1 MKVKYLGISQSYKT
15 QTELQMSLISRFS
28 LSHPS
33 LLCRT
38 RQKETKILRIPLFPE
53 RFHIPNHSC
62 TLRQKCVPA
71 GAALPRAARSPQLG
85 ARPSPRLADFPGSLL
100 GPTRPQEPAQRLAHK
115 LEAPRSSGWDASLCS
130 QPSLRTRKRLG
141 LQWSFLCVVD

>member
-71 GAALPRAARSPQLG
+71 GAALPRAARSPAAWRPPLAPLGWFSWQPAWPHPSPG
-85 ARPSPRLADFPGSLL
+85 ARPAPGPQAGSTEVQWVGCQSLQSTFTQNQKETRLAVVFFV
-100 GPTRPQEPAQRLAHK
+100 
-115 LEAPRSSGWDASLCS
+115 RS
-130 QPSLRTRKRLG
+130 
-141 LQWSFLCVVD
+141 